1 MDVLKN
7 PKYSYLLGKQ
17 PFYFRIWKTLFYYYS
32 KAVFTFYTPLKVFG
46 RENIPKASFIF
57 CTNHNSH
64 MDVAL
69 LSAAAEKS
77 FNHFGML
84 AAKDYWFD
92 SWIKRN
98 LINTVM
104 NLIPIDRK
112 VNGVRKFSIQD
123 TLTLC
128 QTFMR
133 YQQRSLVFFPEGTRG
148 NPGKILP
155 FKRGAASF
163 SLSLNAPILPAVIY
177 GSHKAWPKDKI
188 FMRPTGIRV
197 YILEPIF
204 PDSFL
209 DNNNPDEDDLTSA
222 ADEMTAVL
230 ERRITEKT
238 LDLYE

>member
-1 MDVLKN
+1 
-7 PKYSYLLGKQ
+7 
-17 PFYFRIWKTLFYYYS
+17 
-32 KAVFTFYTPLKVFG
+32 
-46 RENIPKASFIF
+46 
-57 CTNHNSH
+57 
-64 MDVAL
+64 
-69 LSAAAEKS
+69 
-77 FNHFGML
+77 
-84 AAKDYWFD
+84 
-92 SWIKRN
+92 
-98 LINTVM
+98 
-104 NLIPIDRK
+104 
-112 VNGVRKFSIQD
+112 
-123 TLTLC
+123 
-128 QTFMR
+128 MR
-133 YQQRSLVFFPEGTRG
+133 SQQRSLVFFPEGTRG